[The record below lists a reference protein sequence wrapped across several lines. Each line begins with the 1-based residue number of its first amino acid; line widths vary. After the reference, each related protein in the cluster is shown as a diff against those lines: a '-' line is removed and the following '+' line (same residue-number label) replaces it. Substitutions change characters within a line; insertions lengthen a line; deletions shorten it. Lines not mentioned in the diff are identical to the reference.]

1 MKLTKIVATVA
12 VATFTTAAF
21 AGGAAAVPTAPTM
34 IGAKLT
40 AKAEIPAQVV
50 KNTKGAGSFTGTLN
64 GSKLTWKLTF
74 SGLTGPATASH
85 IHLGKAGKAG
95 GVVVP
100 LCAGAKCK
108 SGVHGTAT
116 LSAAILKAVKT
127 GGAYVNVHTAKNPN
141 GEIRGQIAP

>member
-1 MKLTKIVATVA
+1 
-12 VATFTTAAF
+12 
-21 AGGAAAVPTAPTM
+21 M

-40 AKAEIPAQVV
+40 ANAEVAAQVV
-50 KNTKGAGSFTGTLN
+50 KNTKGAGSFTGTLT

-74 SGLTGPATASH
+74 SGLSGPATASH
-85 IHLGKAGKAG
+85 IHLGKTAKAG
-95 GVVVP
+95 GVVVA

-108 SGVHGTAT
+108 SGVRGTAT

-127 GGAYVNVHTAKNPN
+127 GGAYVNVHTGNNPN